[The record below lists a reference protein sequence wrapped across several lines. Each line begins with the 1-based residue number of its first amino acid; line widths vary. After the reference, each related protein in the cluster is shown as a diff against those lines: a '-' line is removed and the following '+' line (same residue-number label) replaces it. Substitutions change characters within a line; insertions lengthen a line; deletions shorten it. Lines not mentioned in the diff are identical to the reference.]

1 MITIDKEFYSSPY
14 YFFLRDKGKD
24 YSLYFSAEKNLNEA
38 RKKDEMIKVPKDK
51 VKQVKDYLEKLLNS
65 KKNKSTK
72 ELKGEIEELVN
83 IDGAM
88 SNSKI
93 PILDPRLHPKKTMD
107 QTVAAARITNDPIA
121 RGYRT
126 YYGESIEEV
135 SEEDLSK
142 AFGYEETSGKTPIE
156 TIKIFDKMGVDNA
169 VERADEFG
177 KDPKLNKKKKKGSDM
192 RIRITEKEKIEE
204 RNKLVSEINQL
215 RYGVYPEAIAILKK
229 IQDLREGGGGRDRD
243 IYYYSS
249 SSSSLKTINMDINTM
264 TNNIELKR
272 AEKTK
277 HEAASDNTQTEI
289 QDEKQRILRDIL
301 GTTGPIPDVSRAY
314 SEAMLALTG
323 ANRDRVNKANELVEL
338 LRRKRDSERREILRT
353 EDDIKKKERDL
364 KDLNTRKEQIDREI
378 KKQELALEDY
388 TLRTYLYKITDASL
402 ITKYT
407 STGKKNQQF
416 ALLERKGY
424 NESVKGSSEY
434 RKNADQMIKDT
445 PMFSQASCLQ
455 KKTEIQTM
463 FDSMLS
469 RAKETVVN
477 AIDNQIG
484 GAPDPVP
491 EPVLFPELRKKYAE
505 LEKNYEN
512 FNVLKDFV
520 FHEDEPPNEMYFTYT
535 DRCDSDIDCT
545 ATIKANESPEDKKRK
560 GEEDKEKFE
569 RMTKIS
575 LGTYPPLLMPRGY
588 YKMHQMVYYESS
600 TVVDL
605 ECEKPPPPF
614 NKELTISNLDMVL
627 NPSKIPMSFPAL
639 MTDNDNFK
647 YNKSI
652 KEKYLFSPIEIEFST

>member
-1 MITIDKEFYSSPY
+1 
-14 YFFLRDKGKD
+14 
-24 YSLYFSAEKNLNEA
+24 
-38 RKKDEMIKVPKDK
+38 
-51 VKQVKDYLEKLLNS
+51 
-65 KKNKSTK
+65 
-72 ELKGEIEELVN
+72 
-83 IDGAM
+83 
-88 SNSKI
+88 
-93 PILDPRLHPKKTMD
+93 
-107 QTVAAARITNDPIA
+107 
-121 RGYRT
+121 
-126 YYGESIEEV
+126 
-135 SEEDLSK
+135 
-142 AFGYEETSGKTPIE
+142 
-156 TIKIFDKMGVDNA
+156 
-169 VERADEFG
+169 
-177 KDPKLNKKKKKGSDM
+177 
-192 RIRITEKEKIEE
+192 
-204 RNKLVSEINQL
+204 
-215 RYGVYPEAIAILKK
+215 
-229 IQDLREGGGGRDRD
+229 
-243 IYYYSS
+243 
-249 SSSSLKTINMDINTM
+249 
-264 TNNIELKR
+264 
-272 AEKTK
+272 
-277 HEAASDNTQTEI
+277 
-289 QDEKQRILRDIL
+289 
-301 GTTGPIPDVSRAY
+301 
-314 SEAMLALTG
+314 
-323 ANRDRVNKANELVEL
+323 
-338 LRRKRDSERREILRT
+338 
-353 EDDIKKKERDL
+353 
-364 KDLNTRKEQIDREI
+364 
-378 KKQELALEDY
+378 
-388 TLRTYLYKITDASL
+388 
-402 ITKYT
+402 
-407 STGKKNQQF
+407 
-416 ALLERKGY
+416 
-424 NESVKGSSEY
+424 VKGSSDY
-434 RKNADQMIKDT
+434 RKNADQMIKDA